1 MAETYART
9 LIQQALKA
17 RLQVTPKTETDEA
30 KFVEIKRG
38 VVIYVCFFKGCTKDV
53 VKKTATCLLNVK
65 LSFCDTRQKNVS
77 VLDLP
82 GDVLI
87 VPQATLG
94 GKMKGK
100 ATQYHS
106 NIPKDEGQHLYD
118 EFVGLI
124 KFLVEEHGGGNGKS
138 VQCGTYGNR
147 QVLSMETNGPY
158 THMFEF

>member
-30 KFVEIKRG
+30 KFVEVK
-38 VVIYVCFFKGCTKDV
+38 CCTKDV